1 MLGFSYSSSNKSKVH
16 LRPKKKEEMRIARLG
31 PINQEKPAVIVS
43 DTEAV
48 FVDDVISDFNRIELE
63 NSAISKVEKLDLSSR
78 PKVKISD
85 FRIGSPV
92 ARPTKVICVGLNY
105 AKHAVESGMTAPA
118 EPVIFMKAPD
128 TVIGA
133 NDDVVVP
140 PNSQKTDYEVELC
153 VVIGKN
159 ALYLKSPED
168 AAAHILGYT
177 ISQDISERHWQ
188 IERSGQW
195 VKGKSFPTFNPMGP
209 WIVTKDELAKNGL
222 DPSNLALSCTIDGEV
237 RQNSRTDDL
246 IFGINHC
253 VWYISQ
259 FMELKAGDVINTGT
273 PEGVGFGFRPE
284 KYLKGGEN
292 IVTTIEGIGT
302 IKNKVVN
309 YK

>member
-1 MLGFSYSSSNKSKVH
+1 
-16 LRPKKKEEMRIARLG
+16 MRIARLG

-48 FVDDVISDFNRIELE
+48 FIDDVISDFNRIELE

>member
-63 NSAISKVEKLDLSSR
+63 NSAISKVEKLDLSTR